1 MDAQPPVSAYASA
14 EAALADGA
22 FEFAIDLLETV
33 LAVDAEDIAALDLLG
48 QVAQRIDALDSAID
62 AYQRVLAIDPVYRDT
77 VERLAGAE
85 DDGRRRRRAAGRRG
99 RRRRA
104 SAGGQW
110 IGRL

>member
-22 FEFAIDLLETV
+22 FERAIDLLETV

-77 VERLAGAE
+77 VERLAGAQCSV
-85 DDGRRRRRAAGRRG
+85 GAP
-99 RRRRA
+99 
-104 SAGGQW
+104 GGQE
-110 IGRL
+110 RLSRPARALCHPLDGG